1 MLPLFQKTWVKGGRT
16 KTFLFGTILLILV
29 IEDFPPPRPVFSGW
43 EEASVTSNQTKILD
57 IDLEELLREDS
68 DNYILSDP
76 SLRTQSNVHD
86 SSKENDTEN
95 SVDDSDKKVEPT
107 TIVKGSD
114 GKYKIK
120 PQEVLRE
127 D

>member
-1 MLPLFQKTWVKGGRT
+1 MGKGRKDKNLPLRDNSSNPGDRD
-16 KTFLFGTILLILV
+16 
-29 IEDFPPPRPVFSGW
+29 DFPPPSPVFSGW

-86 SSKENDTEN
+86 SSKENNTEKQAK
-95 SVDDSDKKVEPT
+95 DVE
-107 TIVKGSD
+107 S
-114 GKYKIK
+114 
-120 PQEVLRE
+120 
-127 D
+127 